1 MLLPEAGFCYS
12 SVLMR
17 LSLSFGRQGLPVDL
31 PDDWDITVLA
41 KERMPVQEDPKACIA
56 GALRSP
62 MGSATIAREAAGQ
75 GTACILVCDVTRPV
89 PNHLVLRPVIEEL
102 LGAGIDP
109 RRITVLVATGLHR
122 PNEGQELAAVIGD
135 PWVFEHA
142 RVENH
147 VARRDEDHADLGR
160 TSHGVPVRVDRRFLD
175 AGVRIAV
182 GLVEPH
188 FMAGWSGGRKLVVPG
203 IAHAETIS
211 AFHSGRML
219 GHPRAATAM
228 LDGNPL
234 HEAQLQALS
243 MMGRCLGVNVVI
255 DENRALSF
263 ASFGD
268 IQESH
273 RAAVRFAEPYFLVPV
288 SRPYPVVLV
297 SSAGYPLDAT
307 YYQTVKGI
315 CCGSTIL
322 QKGGHLFAVSEC
334 SEGVG
339 SREFRAAQT
348 RLRDLGKERFRA
360 EVGSRDRAQI
370 DEWET
375 FMLVKALDIGEA
387 HLYTTGLSAEE
398 RRLTGAEPVTDLV
411 ADLRR
416 HVESDPERR
425 MAVIPEGPYVAPALG
440 RGSTPT
446 PGEP

>member
-1 MLLPEAGFCYS
+1 
-12 SVLMR
+12 MR
-17 LSLSFGRQGLPVDL
+17 LSLSFGRLGLPVDL

-41 KERMPVQEDPKACIA
+41 KERMPVQEDPRACVTR
-56 GALRSP
+56 ALRSP
-62 MGSATIAREAAGQ
+62 MGSGSLAREAAGQ
-75 GTACILVCDVTRPV
+75 RSACILVCDVTRPV

-109 RRITVLVATGLHR
+109 QRITVLVATGLHR
-122 PNEGQELAAVIGD
+122 PNEGKELAAVIGD

-147 VARRDEDHADLGR
+147 LARRDEDHAGLGR
-160 TSHGVPVRVDRRFLD
+160 TGQGVPVRVDRRFLD
-175 AGVRIAV
+175 AGVRVAV

-219 GHPRAATAM
+219 GHPRATTVT

-234 HEAQLQALS
+234 HQAQLQALS
-243 MMGRCLGVNVVI
+243 MMGRCLSVNVVI
-255 DENRALSF
+255 DERRELSF

-288 SRPYPVVLV
+288 SRRYPVVLV

-315 CCGSTIL
+315 CCGAAIL
-322 QKGGHLFAVSEC
+322 QEGGQLFVASEC
-334 SEGVG
+334 SEGLG
-339 SREFRAAQT
+339 SPAFQEAQA
-348 RLRDLGKERFRA
+348 RFRDLGKERFRA
-360 EVGSRDRAQI
+360 EVGSRSTARV

-375 FMLVKALDIGEA
+375 FMLVKALDKGEA
-387 HLYTTGLSAEE
+387 HLYTTGLRGEDRS
-398 RRLTGAEPVTDLV
+398 LTGAEPVQDLV

-425 MAVIPEGPYVAPALG
+425 IAVIPEGPYVAPVLA
-440 RGSTPT
+440 GS
-446 PGEP
+446 

>member
-1 MLLPEAGFCYS
+1 
-12 SVLMR
+12 MR

-41 KERMPVQEDPKACIA
+41 KKRMPVEEDERACIA
-56 GALRSP
+56 RALRSP
-62 MGSATIAREAAGQ
+62 LGCGTVAREAAGQ
-75 GTACILVCDVTRPV
+75 GSACILVCDVTRPV

-109 RRITVLVATGLHR
+109 ARITVLVATGLHR
-122 PNEGQELAAVIGD
+122 PNEGQELAAVLGD
-135 PWVFEHA
+135 PWVFDHA

-147 VARRDEDHADLGR
+147 VARRDEDHADLGQ
-160 TSHGVPVRVDRRFLD
+160 TSQGVPVRVDRRFLD

-203 IAHAETIS
+203 IAHADTIS

-219 GHPRAATAM
+219 GHQRAATCT

-243 MMGRCLGVNVVI
+243 LMGRCLSVNVVI
-255 DENRALSF
+255 DESRALSF

-273 RAAVRFAEPYFLVPV
+273 RAAVRFAEPYFRVPV
-288 SRPYPVVLV
+288 SRRYPVVLV

-315 CCGSTIL
+315 CCGSAIL
-322 QKGGHLFAVSEC
+322 EKGGHLFAVSEC
-334 SEGVG
+334 SEGLG
-339 SREFRAAQT
+339 SREFRAAQA

-360 EVGSRDRAQI
+360 EVGSRNRAVV

-375 FMLVKALDIGEA
+375 FMLVKALEQGEA
-387 HLYTTGLSAEE
+387 HLYTTGLKGEDRS
-398 RRLTGAEPVTDLV
+398 LTGAEPVTDLV
-411 ADLRR
+411 SDLRR
-416 HVESDPERR
+416 QVENDSDRR
-425 MAVIPEGPYVAPALG
+425 IAVIPEGPYVAPTLG
-440 RGSTPT
+440 AP
-446 PGEP
+446 